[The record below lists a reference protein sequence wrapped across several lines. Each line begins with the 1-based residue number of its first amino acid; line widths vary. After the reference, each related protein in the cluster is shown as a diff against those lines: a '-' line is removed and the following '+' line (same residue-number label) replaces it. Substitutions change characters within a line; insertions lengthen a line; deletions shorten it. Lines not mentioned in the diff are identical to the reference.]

1 MDDIAAH
8 LRISKKTLYQHFENK
23 AAIVHAYGERHFA
36 GEIQR
41 VDDITRE
48 AADPIHAVLLV
59 VEASGKSLRE
69 LPAHLVYDIQK
80 YYPRTWELFHA
91 FKNDYALRV
100 VRENI
105 LAGQAAGLYR
115 QDLDPELAAHM
126 RLSQID
132 ASLNILFFPPEK
144 FDHAKVQVEQLM
156 LFLHGIVSLKGK
168 RLLYQYLQFPEDA

>member
-1 MDDIAAH
+1 MDDIATH

-36 GEIQR
+36 NEIRQ
-41 VDDITRE
+41 VEEITRE

-59 VEASGKSLRE
+59 AEASGKSLRE

-80 YYPRTWELFHA
+80 YYPKTWELFHA
-91 FKNDYALRV
+91 YKNDYALGV
-100 VRENI
+100 IRENI

-115 QDLDPELAAHM
+115 HDLDPDLAAYM

-144 FDHAKVQVEQLM
+144 FDYVKVQVEQLM

-168 RLLYQYLQFPEDA
+168 RLLYKYLQFPEDA